1 MTEHSYR
8 HGADRWGFHATGAGK
23 SVLLARMA
31 LQFRRYPNSQV
42 FAFDFGASIRA
53 AAFAMAAIGTIS
65 AVHCPTAAK
74 TVAIQPLARIDDPL
88 ERGWAT
94 EWIGAILAREKID
107 HPGGQ
112 GSSAVGADVSRFGA
126 DAGTHSDGPL
136 GSPAH
141 FRCTLKSSKV

>member
-94 EWIGAILAREKID
+94 EWIGAILARGKDRSPRRVKD
-107 HPGGQ
+107 HLW
-112 GSSAVGADVSRFGA
+112 SALTSLASAPMQER
-126 DAGTHSDGPL
+126 
-136 GSPAH
+136 
-141 FRCTLKSSKV
+141 TLTGLSVLVRISLHA